1 MSHSRQDLTELRSP
15 RHHIVMPDR
24 SLKIAKLIGST
35 PSLAYCDLCKL
46 TFRTRP
52 EFIVDAEKAKQQ
64 LQADFDKHECR
75 PEPEAVDDALIHI
88 K

>member
-1 MSHSRQDLTELRSP
+1 MTEFHLA
-15 RHHIVMPDR
+15 RHDIGMADR
-24 SLKIAKLIGST
+24 TLKIAKLIGST
-35 PSLAYCDLCKL
+35 PSLGYCDLCKL

-52 EFIVDAEKAKQQ
+52 EFIVDPEKAKQQ
-64 LQADFDKHECR
+64 LMADFEKHECR